1 METLTEILS
10 HKVFLW
16 GGFNVLI
23 LILLALDLGIFHRKD
38 HKITMK
44 ESLVWSVIWIIVA
57 LIFNVFVYFWKG
69 GTTALEFFTGYFI
82 ERSLSIDNL
91 FVFLLVFS
99 YFKVPDKYQYRV
111 LFWGIIGA
119 LIFRGIFIAMG
130 TFLVAK
136 FSWILYI
143 FGAFL
148 IYAGIKMAFA
158 GDREIE
164 PEKNPIL
171 RFVRKLIP
179 VTKRYHEGKFFIIKE
194 GRRYA
199 TPLFIVLVVV
209 ESTDIVFAVDSIPA
223 IFAITLDPF
232 IVYSSNVF
240 AILGLRAL
248 YFALAALMY
257 MFYYLKY
264 GLGAILAFVG
274 FKMLINKFYHMPIW
288 VALTAIATMLVV
300 SVVAS
305 LIWPRKDQP
314 TPQ

>member
-10 HKVFLW
+10 HKIFLW
-16 GGFNVLI
+16 TGFNLLVLA
-23 LILLALDLGIFHRKD
+23 LLALDLGIFHRKD
-38 HKITMK
+38 HKISMK
-44 ESLVWSVIWIIVA
+44 ESLIWSVIWIIVA
-57 LIFNVFVYFWKG
+57 LLFNVFVYFWKG

-91 FVFLLVFS
+91 FVFLMVFS
-99 YFKVPDKYQYRV
+99 YFKVPDRYQYRV

-119 LIFRGIFIAMG
+119 LIFRGLFIAMG

-143 FGAFL
+143 FGVFL
-148 IYAGIKMAFA
+148 IYAGLKMAFA
-158 GDREIE
+158 GEKEFE
-164 PEKNPIL
+164 PRKNPIL
-171 RFVRKLIP
+171 RCVRKLVP
-179 VTKRYHEGKFFIIKE
+179 VTKRFHDGKFFIF
-194 GRRYA
+194 RRRRRFA

-209 ESTDIVFAVDSIPA
+209 ETTDIVFAVDSIPA

-274 FKMLINKFYHMPIW
+274 LKMLIAKFYHMPIW
-288 VALTAIATMLVV
+288 VALTVITGMLTL

-305 LIWPRKDQP
+305 LIWPKKEQQ
-314 TPQ
+314 TSK